1 MKNIYIDTNVYLT
14 FYHFSNEDLK
24 ELKKL
29 IALVNTDNICL
40 YVPEQTKN
48 EFDRNREVKIADSL
62 DKLVSTK
69 FNNQFP
75 MICHNYDE
83 YTEMKKAIK
92 KYESNKNSL
101 LKKLKHD
108 AETKTLQADEIL
120 NKLFEKAKTIE
131 TTDEIISKGIL
142 RYNIGNPPGK
152 DKSYG
157 DAINWESLLDDVPDE
172 QDLYF
177 ISDDKDFYSKLNDK
191 KFNDYLLS
199 EWQENKNSKLFYY
212 RKITDFFKEH
222 FPHIEI
228 TSETETEK
236 EIIIKNLYEAYS
248 FDNAK
253 YVIRKLRNYDN
264 FSIKQLNDI
273 TTAFTSNNQIYWIK
287 DDSIVYSAR
296 KQIIEENR
304 DKIDENLYKRYNTAY
319 Y

>member
-29 IALVNTDNICL
+29 IALINTDNICL

-253 YVIRKLRNYDN
+253 SLFKKEI
-264 FSIKQLNDI
+264 
-273 TTAFTSNNQIYWIK
+273 
-287 DDSIVYSAR
+287 
-296 KQIIEENR
+296 
-304 DKIDENLYKRYNTAY
+304 
-319 Y
+319 